1 MPYGSRCSLFHHNQ
15 SEVAKIG
22 FSYKSK
28 SISLEIH
35 YVIYGQVYDAVF
47 FKYVALIGEDV
58 GFGDIVTLVGDEFVD
73 GTMDFV
79 IPA

>member
-1 MPYGSRCSLFHHNQ
+1 MPYGSRCSLFHHTQ

-22 FSYKSK
+22 FSYKST

-47 FKYVALIGEDV
+47 FKYVALVGENV
-58 GFGDIVTLVGDEFVD
+58 GFGDIVNLVGYEFVY
-73 GTMDFV
+73 GTV
-79 IPA
+79 YLVVPA

>member
-1 MPYGSRCSLFHHNQ
+1 MECCRKYFTLCVSRGLL
-15 SEVAKIG
+15 
-22 FSYKSK
+22 
-28 SISLEIH
+28 SICLEIH
-35 YVIYGQVYDAVF
+35 YIIYGQVYDAVF